1 MSMGSNIESASSG
14 MWKKPAMLLLI
25 FAVALTLLQWLGL
38 LPESLH
44 RLPESLVPPLAP
56 ILDSIFN
63 FIKDDLHLICLLY
76 TSPSPRD
83 KRQSRMPSS
92 A

>member
-1 MSMGSNIESASSG
+1 MLGCGSSVGSPVLGRDAIGIDEKDWRTRSSLYVTVEDINI
-14 MWKKPAMLLLI
+14 LI
-25 FAVALTLLQWLGL
+25 DTTPDFRQQALK
-38 LPESLH
+38 
-44 RLPESLVPPLAP
+44 
-56 ILDSIFN
+56 N
-63 FIKDDLHLICLLY
+63 NIKNIDFVLYTHCLLY